1 MRRRKWEGLEGGDM
15 GEAKTRERKNQ
26 SDLIHLK
33 LKFKKKNIICQN
45 IILKEKNK
53 PNFLERKCISPSNNM

>member
-45 IILKEKNK
+45 IILKGKK
-53 PNFLERKCISPSNNM
+53 QTKFS

>member
-1 MRRRKWEGLEGGDM
+1 MRRRKWEGLEEGDM

-45 IILKEKNK
+45 IILKGKK
-53 PNFLERKCISPSNNM
+53 QTKFS